1 MAGVS
6 VKFKAIDEITSKF
19 DAMVSAGEKTLNTF
33 SKMETSAGKACS
45 SVSDIADKA
54 ANAMDKAANSADY
67 WTDAIGNY
75 DKGAM
80 EAIYTTEELVNM
92 GFKTED
98 ALSAVSDV
106 AGSAADEIDKFGKE
120 SADAAKKTEEFGDKA
135 ENAIFGL
142 GEVLTTA
149 GIAVAL
155 HEIGSEFIECSNKAA
170 SFETSMAVVSTIAD
184 DTALS
189 TEQMSA
195 QVKQLSK
202 DTAVA
207 VTDIADATYGAISA
221 SIDTADAVAFVGQA
235 NQLAVGGFTS
245 QATAVDVLTT
255 AINAYN
261 LKASGAKQISDYLV
275 TTQNLGK
282 TTVDQLAASIGMV
295 IPTAA
300 AFNVQLDNLSTAY
313 AILTANGIQTA
324 QATTYLKSMFSELAD
339 TNSNVA
345 KVLLEETGSSFAQLM
360 EQGYSLGDVMQILG
374 DSVDGNTTAFINMW
388 SSMEAGSGAVSLYNS
403 GIEKYTQVLDSM
415 RNSAGATEKAYE
427 KMTNT
432 TDYATQRMNN
442 SLTNLSIAIG
452 DDLNPTISEVK
463 NGIADMV
470 DGFTDIINQN
480 PAITAMLTGTTIS
493 IAAVTVGISGYT
505 VATKLAALATKAWTA
520 VINMNPVFLGVTAV
534 TALTA
539 GIVAFTTVLGD
550 SVDEYDTWTDS
561 TRRQYNELQMLEHEY
576 ENAVNVYGE
585 TSEEALRLKYQVD
598 ELSDSFDANKQ
609 TLEEFYAECDAVSD
623 SSRQMISEYEE
634 ANQTLHTN
642 ELRTQALIQRLDD
655 LSSSTDITAAK
666 QTEMEAI
673 IAELNDTVDGLNLS
687 YGDLVANQED
697 AISSLRAY
705 AEMQAKQ
712 ERMQSQYKA
721 YVESIVQEAELRE
734 QLAKATQEAAAAQE
748 RYIAAGNAYTD
759 YAQKTTQNDVTGL
772 AGLGLPFSKQ
782 YKELSAAAKAYTAA
796 QAEVEQLTQDLNAQL
811 RIQEDC
817 EAAWESMAATAA
829 DGADSQ
835 IDSSSAVAEAVL
847 GIKTKLEALAESYDT
862 AYKAA
867 YDSVNGQI
875 SLFGS
880 MTTETDQSVADM
892 QAALD
897 SQTEYLQLYTANL
910 QKAAEYGLND
920 ALLSKLSDGS
930 TESAGQLNAIIEK
943 IEELGGTTET
953 MSQEAQA
960 FVDSFNTSFEQV
972 QSAKETWATSVA
984 RMETDFGDAMDSI
997 TADMTET
1004 VEQMNMADDAK
1015 ANAIAT
1021 MNAYIEGI
1029 KSKTFEVKSAI
1040 GAITWADTN
1049 IPFTS
1054 NAYAGGTDSADK
1066 GLALVGEDGPEL
1078 VDFSGGEKVYTAD
1091 ETAGM
1096 FSNSIN
1102 NDFFVAPVSGVEGRS
1117 EQDSNKTITL
1127 KLEGS
1132 GELKIGSSGL
1142 SKDDVVDILLDNVK
1156 DALMQIIQQEIF
1168 EEGELSYEF

>member
-432 TDYATQRMNN
+432 TDYATQRTNN

-561 TRRQYNELQMLEHEY
+561 TRRQYDELQTLEHEY

-598 ELSDSFDANKQ
+598 ELTDSFEANKQ
-609 TLEEFYAECDAVSD
+609 TMEEFYAECDAVID
-623 SSRQMISEYEE
+623 SSRQMISGYEE
-634 ANQTLHTN
+634 SNQTLHTN

-673 IAELNDTVDGLNLS
+673 IAELNDTVDGLKLS

-712 ERMQSQYKA
+712 ERMQHQYKA
-721 YVESIVQEAELRE
+721 YVESIAQEAELRE

-772 AGLGLPFSKQ
+772 AGLGLPFSQQ
-782 YKELSAAAKAYTAA
+782 YKDMAAAEEEYNQT
-796 QAEVEQLTQDLNAQL
+796 QAHVEQLTQDLNAQL

-835 IDSSSAVAEAVL
+835 IDSSSAVAEAVS
-847 GIKTKLEALAESYDT
+847 GIKTKLETLAESYDT

-997 TADMTET
+997 TANMTET

-1132 GELKIGSSGL
+1132 GELKVGSSGL